1 MKNDY
6 EGSRR
11 KGAFYIQFNGGGLT
25 GLVTSCVRTAFYN
38 TVGMI
43 EQRGVEKE
51 DVSNYWM
58 TLRKQ
63 EDTTN

>member
-1 MKNDY
+1 LN
-6 EGSRR
+6 
-11 KGAFYIQFNGGGLT
+11 
-25 GLVTSCVRTAFYN
+25 GLVTACVRTALYN
-38 TVGMI
+38 TIGMI

-63 EDTTN
+63 EDTAN